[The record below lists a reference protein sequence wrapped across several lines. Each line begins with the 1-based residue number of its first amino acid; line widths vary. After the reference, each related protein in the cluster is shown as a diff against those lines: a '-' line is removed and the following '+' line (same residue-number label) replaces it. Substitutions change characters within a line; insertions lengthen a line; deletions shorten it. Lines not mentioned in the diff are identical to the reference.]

1 MEEFILFFIE
11 INVNPSHFQNDK
23 VHQTPQH
30 MGMYGQGGGVPPVAP
45 PQGMIHQQA
54 PQMHQGQSQPPPN
67 SQNTQASLPSPLY
80 PWMRSQFG
88 MYKIFILFFTIFCLK
103 SLLFFP

>member
-1 MEEFILFFIE
+1 
-11 INVNPSHFQNDK
+11 
-23 VHQTPQH
+23 
-30 MGMYGQGGGVPPVAP
+30 MGMYTQSGGGPPVAP
-45 PQGMIHQQA
+45 PQGMIHQQP

-88 MYKIFILFFTIFCLK
+88 KYIILFTANGL
-103 SLLFFP
+103 